1 MRRDVAFGS
10 ATLALGALYYWL
22 AGSIAVSSLADA
34 IGPQGLPRIYAL
46 GLIALSFVLIVS
58 SARGTSAKL
67 QTPNP
72 KSQNALPR
80 AAGMLLIGIAYVLV
94 VPYVGYM
101 VSIAAVILATIYY
114 QGGGLTRHAAVVAI
128 CGGLFFWLLFVVG
141 MGIAQPPGLW

>member
-22 AGSIAVSSLADA
+22 AGSIAISSLADA

-46 GLIALSFVLIVS
+46 ALIALSLVLVVTG
-58 SARGTSAKL
+58 ARAKS
-67 QTPNP
+67 QIPNP
-72 KSQNALPR
+72 KSQNALSR
-80 AAGMLLIGIAYVLV
+80 AAGMLAIGIAYVLV

-128 CGGLFFWLLFVVG
+128 CGGVFFWLLFVMG
-141 MGIAQPPGLW
+141 MGISQPPGLW

>member
-46 GLIALSFVLIVS
+46 ALIGLSLVLIVS
-58 SARGTSAKL
+58 GARPPATSRS
-67 QTPNP
+67 P
-72 KSQNALPR
+72 KPGARSHLSR

-101 VSIAAVILATIYY
+101 LSIAAVILATIYY

-128 CGGLFFWLLFVVG
+128 CGGVFFWLLFVLG
-141 MGIAQPPGLW
+141 MGISQPPGLW